1 MLPPAAGG
9 REGRERGRVRERVL
23 RICVER
29 EAKGERGERE
39 RVCASSLGKVLRKR
53 GNEVRR
59 VSA

>member
-1 MLPPAAGG
+1 
-9 REGRERGRVRERVL
+9 VRERVL

-29 EAKGERGERE
+29 EAKGERGERERERGEAGEGERGERE